1 MADSSILYTYGAV
14 YHDALSWYSVHMQP
28 LIKEY
33 LKTHSFQQLEDEHGV
48 CVRFSNDGTK
58 FSANY
63 DQILAKNGD
72 PLTEQCRG
80 MVLRPTQFDKST
92 FGEAWKD
99 APVGD
104 VEVLAW
110 PMNRFYNHGDP
121 AAADVDWSDPGLRVY
136 EKLDGTMIVLYW
148 DPLYVRWCAATRS
161 VSNADFPIFAGHMEI
176 GDATF
181 SDLFLRALVETRKA
195 NSDDVTWEVDGFD
208 KVVHL
213 NKEVTYVFEL
223 TSQFNRIVVKYDAPR
238 ATLLAARVTKEGF
251 ELPIEDLRLQHV
263 QRPKTW
269 ELKDPTALAAFIDS
283 ADPAVL
289 EGAVVCD
296 SQFRRLKVKNK
307 AWVMSSRAKE
317 MVSSSP
323 RTALEC
329 IILEK
334 LDDVIPLVEK
344 DIADKML
351 AMQDEFLS
359 WCRRTDARFDEFKV
373 EAAGSRKR
381 FAEQVMLSGDWTAPY
396 FQLWENRAP
405 DTLSWVKM
413 TSASGKLHST
423 SLDIILSKM
432 KG

>member
-1 MADSSILYTYGAV
+1 MK
-14 YHDALSWYSVHMQP
+14 P
-28 LIKEY
+28 LIVDF
-33 LKTHSFQQLEDEHGV
+33 LRTHSFQQLEDEHGV
-48 CVRFSNDGTK
+48 CVRFSDDGSK

-63 DQILAKNGD
+63 DQILAKNGN

-80 MVLRPTQFDKST
+80 MVLRPTQFKKDM
-92 FGEAWKD
+92 FGEDWKD
-99 APVGD
+99 ATVGD

-121 AAADVDWSDPGLRVY
+121 AAVEIDWSDPGLRVY
-136 EKLDGTMIVLYW
+136 EKLDGTMIVVYW
-148 DPLYVRWCAATRS
+148 DPLHSKWFAATRS
-161 VSNADFPIFAGHMEI
+161 VPEADLPIFAGHMEI

-181 SDLFLRALVETRKA
+181 SDLFMRALIETRG
-195 NSDDVTWEVDGFD
+195 DVTWAVDGPD

-213 NKEVTYVFEL
+213 NQELTYVFEL
-223 TSQFNRIVVKYDAPR
+223 TSPYNRVVVKYDAPR
-238 ATLLAARVTKEGF
+238 VTLLAARHTTSGQ
-251 ELPIEDLRLQHV
+251 ELRIEDIRMEHV

-269 ELKDPTALAAFIDS
+269 ELRDPTALAAFIDS

-296 SQFRRLKVKNK
+296 SRFRRLKVKNK

-323 RTALEC
+323 RAALEC
-329 IILEK
+329 IIQEK

-344 DIADKML
+344 DIGEKML
-351 AMQDEFLS
+351 VMQSEFMS
-359 WCRRTDARFDEFKV
+359 WCKRLDARLTEFKA
-373 EAAGSRKR
+373 EATGSRKR

-405 DTLSWVKM
+405 DALSWVRKM
-413 TSASGKLHST
+413 SAAEKLHST
-423 SLDIILSKM
+423 SLDIILNKM